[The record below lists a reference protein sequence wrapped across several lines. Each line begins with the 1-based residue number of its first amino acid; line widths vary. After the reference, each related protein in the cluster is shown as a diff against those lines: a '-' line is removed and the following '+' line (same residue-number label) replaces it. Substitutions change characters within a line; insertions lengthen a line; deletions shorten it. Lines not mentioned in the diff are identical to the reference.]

1 MGHEYQINNT
11 MTTEVDQQ
19 HLIITTT
26 APIPVIKKKI
36 NEQTLC
42 TNLDSRIFEHIAGN
56 DGGYR

>member
-26 APIPVIKKKI
+26 APIPVIKKKK
-36 NEQTLC
+36 
-42 TNLDSRIFEHIAGN
+42 
-56 DGGYR
+56 